1 MENQQPATSER
12 VNPAPL
18 KAFQTDDWTAY
29 FGAEVGGA
37 TLTADPSCA
46 VHQNLL
52 VSEQLKVLVHVVW
65 EVAELTDIWRQAL
78 SELPL
83 KAKNQQLLIV
93 TAFAHYSIIAQP
105 QYHCFWLKYWGLWN
119 WSQSCFSVWIQTHY
133 FQLQISVFC
142 PSLLF
147 AHGSLCAQKTTKM
160 IRLQLNEVNNLL
172 KKTNLLLTILLS

>member
-83 KAKNQQLLIV
+83 KAKKPAIINCNSLCTLLYNS
-93 TAFAHYSIIAQP
+93 TTSIPLLLAKILRLMKLIPVMLFCLDTDSLFPAT
-105 QYHCFWLKYWGLWN
+105 N
-119 WSQSCFSVWIQTHY
+119 
-133 FQLQISVFC
+133 ISVL
-142 PSLLF
+142 P
-147 AHGSLCAQKTTKM
+147 
-160 IRLQLNEVNNLL
+160 I
-172 KKTNLLLTILLS
+172 LTICSW

>member
-1 MENQQPATSER
+1 MEKQQPATSER

-83 KAKNQQLLIV
+83 KAKKAAIINCYSLCTLLSNS
-93 TAFAHYSIIAQP
+93 TTSIPLLLAKILRLMKLIPVMLFCLDTDSLFPAT
-105 QYHCFWLKYWGLWN
+105 N
-119 WSQSCFSVWIQTHY
+119 
-133 FQLQISVFC
+133 ISVL
-142 PSLLF
+142 P
-147 AHGSLCAQKTTKM
+147 
-160 IRLQLNEVNNLL
+160 I
-172 KKTNLLLTILLS
+172 LTICSW